1 MRNSLIQKSKNNINI
16 LITNV
21 GRRAYFI
28 DFLKDIKISN
38 VKINIFCADNNIYS
52 RGMNITGKNIK
63 NILTPKI
70 SQGSNNYLNKIK
82 NLVKKY
88 HINLIIPLTDYDIIL
103 LSRNKKKIKN
113 LFNCDVLVSDLWF
126 VKSCMNKILF
136 SEFCNKN
143 NLTSPKIISK
153 KQINKIKLPVI
164 KKLINGS
171 GSKDLE
177 IINSKSSLKK
187 INFKKD
193 FLQKFIIGQEYHMD
207 ILNDFN
213 GKFVA
218 CCVKKKLLMWNGE
231 TDQAETVENKT
242 IEKLAK
248 NISKITKHVGN
259 LDCDLIL
266 DEENKIHLI
275 DFNPRFGG
283 GYPFTHL
290 SGMKFIDILIKKK
303 LNIKYN
309 IPKRPQKKIFVKG
322 ISLHKLNKNNRI
334 NKK

>member
-1 MRNSLIQKSKNNINI
+1 MKNSSIQKSKNKLNI

-21 GRRAYFI
+21 GRRAYFV
-28 DFLKDIKISN
+28 DFLKNIKITN

-52 RGMNITGKNIK
+52 SGMNITGKNIK

-70 SQGSNNYLNKIK
+70 SQGSNKYLNKI
-82 NLVKKY
+82 NNCIKKY
-88 HINLIIPLTDYDIIL
+88 KINLIIPLTDYDLIL
-103 LSRNKKKIKN
+103 LSKNKKKIKN

-136 SEFCNKN
+136 NEFCNKN
-143 NLTSPKIISK
+143 NLISPEIILK
-153 KQINKIKLPVI
+153 KQIDKIKLPVV

-177 IINSKSSLKK
+177 IMNSKSSLKK
-187 INFKKD
+187 INFQKV
-193 FLQKFIIGQEYHMD
+193 FLQKYISGQEYHID
-207 ILNDFN
+207 ILNDFD

-218 CCVKKKLLMWNGE
+218 CCIKKKLLMWNGE
-231 TDQAETVENKT
+231 TDQAEIVENK
-242 IEKLAK
+242 IIKELAK
-248 NISKITKHVGN
+248 NISKITRHIGN

-266 DEENKIHLI
+266 DNKNKMYLI

-290 SGMKFIDILIKKK
+290 SGMKFIEMLIKKK
-303 LNIKYN
+303 LNIKFN
-309 IPKRPQKKIFVKG
+309 IPRKPLKKIFIKG
-322 ISLHKLNKNNRI
+322 ISLHKLNTNNR
-334 NKK
+334 KKKN